1 MISQYKKCWE
11 VSWYLGWNITEW
23 NVDEITFD
31 CTTGDIIKLKCSKP
45 YRGEI
50 FNKDSIGK
58 DVFFNEYDAKN
69 CLFRRE
75 LTDE

>member
-11 VSWYLGWNITEW
+11 VSWCLGWNITEW

-45 YRGEI
+45 Y
-50 FNKDSIGK
+50 KVKYSIK
-58 DVFFNEYDAKN
+58 IVLVKMYFSMNIKSVYR
-69 CLFRRE
+69 L
-75 LTDE
+75 